1 MITASAISQ
10 KGGVGKTLIIASISV
25 ALANRGYRVWL
36 IDLDPNATLSKALG
50 VSNQANVNGALTY
63 IMGFTKSVKVFTA
76 SVENNTVVNI
86 KIVPPGAIPNVSLDG
101 ALPSTPVLMSRLSS
115 LINGISNYRA
125 RPNFILI
132 DTPTLSPT
140 VNPSLTASI
149 LGTADA
155 VILVAT
161 DEPGGLGWVG
171 KFLEYASTITP
182 GRRLEYVLVLNKL
195 ISIRGGFDLGVKY
208 VIKILRNPSVEAA
221 WRVGSIPYLIKDPEL
236 NQFRRAID
244 ELTSILEKFNA
255 EHTWVMR

>member
-1 MITASAISQ
+1 MITAPAISQ

-161 DEPGGLGWVG
+161 DEPGGLGW
-171 KFLEYASTITP
+171 
-182 GRRLEYVLVLNKL
+182 
-195 ISIRGGFDLGVKY
+195 
-208 VIKILRNPSVEAA
+208 
-221 WRVGSIPYLIKDPEL
+221 
-236 NQFRRAID
+236 
-244 ELTSILEKFNA
+244 
-255 EHTWVMR
+255 